1 MYSLGIT
8 TSGPATRAAKNPSSS
23 SILIALPV
31 LQPRRNCPSRSN
43 SASVRGSFWAKIAI
57 HFPHAPGSRTVRLL
71 LYKCRLRGGERL
83 SVLSDDTNFFS
94 VDAREFHGFSKK
106 CVFFVL
112 VVRRERIL
120 VDYDHVGAVTTG
132 AGEVRQQTFNLRNY

>member
-83 SVLSDDTNFFS
+83 SVLADDTDFFS
-94 VDAREFHGFSKK
+94 VEARELYSLPEEG
-106 CVFFVL
+106 VFVIL
-112 VVRRERIL
+112 VVRRERVL
-120 VDYDHVGAVTTG
+120 MDNYNVGAVTTG
-132 AGEVRQQTFNLRNY
+132 AGEVRQQTFNLRR